1 MFFRI
6 PFMNSH
12 NYYMKF
18 RYQLYILIVIILA
31 LTGCGKDEVEDDD
44 VTPKSSFSIEE
55 GNGGKVTQLQK
66 HTIGNGVPVVI
77 MCDGFLDKDITGG
90 KYRKATT
97 MALGTLFSVRPMDML
112 RDYFDVYEVTA
123 VSDNDSFSTNSK
135 TAFSVKIS
143 KDSNPKVVS
152 SGITNHDDMKVVEYA
167 KKAIGEKRINDALI
181 IVLIN
186 DKSSAGLCS
195 HHGNYIKSDIPKG
208 YSEGCSVAYVTL
220 IDTKDFKPDCNIV
233 LWHEAIGHGFAM
245 LADEYARKK
254 GKIPDAERLNMV
266 DLQNYGFYNNIS
278 FSSDVKKSKWADFA
292 ADSRYKSESLGC
304 YKGAACYQSGAY
316 RPTSNS
322 IMNSGDSFDVVA
334 RSMIYKRCM
343 RLAYGDSWKF
353 NYEDFVKFDINGTKA
368 NASSKL
374 KAPLKRSSTF
384 KCQGFVIDSI
394 ETTE

>member
-1 MFFRI
+1 
-6 PFMNSH
+6 
-12 NYYMKF
+12 MKF
-18 RYQLYILIVIILA
+18 WYKLLFLPVFILA
-31 LTGCGKDEVEDDD
+31 FTGCGKDEDDEPATKPD
-44 VTPKSSFSIEE
+44 SNISIED
-55 GNGGKVTQLQK
+55 GNNGKVTQLQK

-90 KYRKATT
+90 RYRKATT
-97 MALGTLFSVRPMDML
+97 MALGELFSVYPMNML
-112 RDYFDVYEVTA
+112 REYFDVYEVTA
-123 VSDNDSFSTNSK
+123 VSDNDSFSANSK

-143 KDSNPKVVS
+143 KVSNPKAVS
-152 SGITNHDDMKVVEYA
+152 SDITNRDDKKAVEYA
-167 KKAIGEKRINDALI
+167 KKAIGEKRINDALVVI
-181 IVLIN
+181 LIN

-195 HHGNYIKSDIPKG
+195 HYGNYIKSDIPKG

-220 IDTKDFKPDCNIV
+220 VDTKDFKPDCNIV

-245 LADEYARKK
+245 LADEYARKN

-266 DLQNYGFYNNIS
+266 DLQNYGFYSNIS

-292 ADSRYKSESLGC
+292 ADSRYKSEHLGC
-304 YKGAACYQSGAY
+304 YKGAACYASGAY

-353 NYEDFVKFDINGTKA
+353 NYEDFVKFDLEKA
-368 NASSKL
+368 
-374 KAPLKRSSTF
+374 KAAYQADKEQHSTSSTSKRF
-384 KCQGFVIDSI
+384 CAPPRFREGCSSLVPPM
-394 ETTE
+394 